1 MPVKKRKTKSGEW
14 RYRYEFQEN
23 NDREIGPWVSKHAI
37 AAKGERDRRNE
48 LEEAR
53 LNPAPVQKEAESER
67 YTLEQACDEY
77 WEAVQ
82 KHNRDAEKC
91 AYKNALVKRL
101 IGADKF
107 IDEIKT
113 ATVQKAIN
121 ARRAEPVENAAR
133 QHGIEKRMNDPN
145 AAKVQEKVD
154 RRNAALRAIAAG
166 ATPREASNATGADLA
181 SCKRYAADMREA
193 IEKGQRA
200 EEWLAYRESLS
211 LRGHKIFGLMKYKPE
226 KPRATSTV
234 NRDIIDHLR
243 PILDYMAEVHEL
255 AMPRIA
261 WKRLRL
267 PDRVKVVREYSAE
280 EELAWGAQIAPVEQV
295 FLGTLL
301 TYGARFGEMFFPPD
315 ALKGVNTSK
324 PTLELGRY
332 IGRKGKRFVS
342 RKAKGDNVN
351 IHVVKLFPGD
361 ARVLASLAGRAAAAG
376 LETIWFDED
385 PETGI
390 LTPITYY
397 AMHGRLTRGAERAG
411 IKPGRIIHGARHH
424 AGTQM
429 MRRTNSLLL
438 ARDLLGHSSAST
450 TERYAHVA
458 DDDMRAGINAVKA
471 QQPDLAAL
479 PSPVLKPS

>member
-14 RYRYEFQEN
+14 RFRFDFEEHGERYT
-23 NDREIGPWVSKHAI
+23 GPWVRKSAT
-37 AAKGERDRRNE
+37 AAKGERDKRTALE
-48 LEEAR
+48 SGPVQEEA
-53 LNPAPVQKEAESER
+53 PCER
-67 YTLEQACDEY
+67 YTLEQACAEY
-77 WEAVQ
+77 WEAVHQ
-82 KHNRDAEKC
+82 HNRDSEKC
-91 AYKNALVKRL
+91 AYKNELILRL
-101 IGADKF
+101 IGPGKF

-113 ATVQKAIN
+113 ATVQRAIT
-121 ARRAEPVENAAR
+121 ARRAEPVENVAR
-133 QHGIEKRMNDPN
+133 QAGIDKRMSDPN
-145 AAKVQEKVD
+145 APRVQEKIN

-166 ATPREASNATGADLA
+166 ATSREASKATGADWA
-181 SCKRYAADMREA
+181 SCKRYVADMRA
-193 IEKGQRA
+193 ALA
-200 EEWLAYRESLS
+200 EGKSEYEWLAYRESLG
-211 LRGHKIFGLMKYKPE
+211 LRGHKVWGLMKYKPE
-226 KPRATSTV
+226 KPRSTSTV

-280 EELAWGAQIAPVEQV
+280 EELAWGAQLAPIEQV

-315 ALKGVNTSK
+315 ALKGVNTPK

-385 PETGI
+385 PVTGD

-397 AMHGRLTRGAERAG
+397 AMHGRLTRGADRAG

-429 MRRTNSLLL
+429 VRRTNSLLL

-458 DDDMRAGINAVKA
+458 DDDMRAGIDAVKA
-471 QQPDLAAL
+471 QQPDHKGL
-479 PSPVLKPS
+479 PAPGLKQS